1 MPRHAELVL
10 CHTQHP
16 SCTQT
21 CPAVTELPPDLC
33 TALTLQHP
41 HLPPQHPAPLY
52 GAAALRHTRTAAGC
66 QAVCRCWDKPST
78 ATCCRSRSAT
88 STAAEHCV
96 LFHNHRTVKA
106 GKAPS
111 VPSPLPTPQC
121 HIPAALNTSM
131 DGDCPPL
138 GSCASAWPLSGADIA
153 LIANLTLPV
162 QCAAITSHPI
172 AATWGLCRPPLAHLP
187 SGRYSHGTPSGAEQQ
202 SSLW

>member
-1 MPRHAELVL
+1 MPRNAELAL

-88 STAAEHCV
+88 STAAEHCQCPGEQLLSRSLSPSHHPGTATYQQEPDAAV
-96 LFHNHRTVKA
+96 HACPGPKTELTALRSQVEPRTLSDSAHNGSWLWSDWLKQRHSVGKQTSVKG
-106 GKAPS
+106 GKSLCYGLRAQENS
-111 VPSPLPTPQC
+111 SSWLKGCSQ
-121 HIPAALNTSM
+121 
-131 DGDCPPL
+131 
-138 GSCASAWPLSGADIA
+138 
-153 LIANLTLPV
+153 NLV
-162 QCAAITSHPI
+162 
-172 AATWGLCRPPLAHLP
+172 
-187 SGRYSHGTPSGAEQQ
+187 
-202 SSLW
+202 